1 MEHTD
6 IIIGAVVVICAY
18 QLWVSAQL
26 LRSSLYEPTHKWFQ
40 LGLIWLVPIVGAVV
54 VQSMMR
60 SEGKPRYKP
69 EKGYTEPGDSA
80 S

>member
-1 MEHTD
+1 MERVE
-6 IIIGAVVVICAY
+6 IFIGGAVAICAF
-18 QLWVSAQL
+18 QFWVSVRL
-26 LRSSLYEPTHKWFQ
+26 LRSSLYESNQKWLQ
-40 LGLIWLVPIVGAVV
+40 LGLIWLIPIVGAVV
-54 VQSMMR
+54 VQSMMS